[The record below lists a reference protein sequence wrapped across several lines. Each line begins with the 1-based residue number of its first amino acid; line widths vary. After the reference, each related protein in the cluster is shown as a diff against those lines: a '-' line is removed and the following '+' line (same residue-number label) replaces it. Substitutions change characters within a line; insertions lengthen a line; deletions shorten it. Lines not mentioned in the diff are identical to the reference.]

1 VSHSDSG
8 ESDNDSLEESGDEGR
23 DGPDQGVPAGE
34 ADDALRE
41 YFTSSLS
48 GTPLQWIRS
57 GDEPEAARF
66 LTQLTEILMAEKNL
80 EEKDL
85 PGPTTQQPVNRQRPE
100 AGPLYD
106 GVKMAIANQPRRQK
120 RLHVIYFNEEIRQDK
135 GLFVLV
141 VIQIP
146 LPEGDFRMGF
156 YSLSERIADKL
167 HRTVFHHDNE

>member
-8 ESDNDSLEESGDEGR
+8 ESDNDSSEESGDEGR
-23 DGPDQGVPAGE
+23 DGPDQGIPAGE
-34 ADDALRE
+34 ADDDLRE

-48 GTPLQWIRS
+48 GTPFQWIRS

-66 LTQLTEILMAEKNL
+66 LTQLREILMTEKNL

-85 PGPTTQQPVNRQRPE
+85 PGLTTQQPVNRQRPE
-100 AGPLYD
+100 GGPLYD

-120 RLHVIYFNEEIRQDK
+120 RLHVFYFNEEIRQDK

-141 VIQIP
+141 VFQIP

-156 YSLSERIADKL
+156 YSLTERLAL
-167 HRTVFHHDNE
+167 R